1 MATAASSFE
10 VRVAEVLVAS
20 PDPMSAAAI
29 LDVLKERFMM
39 TRLKKS
45 DVNSTLYAT
54 AAYGSVPGSQ
64 PPLWFV
70 RGTAADHA
78 VAAASSAAADTSAPY
93 SLLCDI
99 PPLRAVP
106 NGEFQ
111 GGTVVVAG
119 EATDAIATA
128 EAVELLSLQGAGRL
142 RCLVGQAAGEAAV
155 GAAEGPGVETV
166 TIGYAAGRQADPRRA
181 VADGHA
187 AAMAA
192 PDPPVALCLIGPPVT
207 SDYRVHHILAA
218 FEAHGI
224 PVYLHAAA
232 GGAALTSDCGA
243 C

>member
-1 MATAASSFE
+1 MAASSFE

-20 PDPMSAAAI
+20 PDPISAAAI

-54 AAYGSVPGSQ
+54 AAYGIVPGSQ

-70 RGTAADHA
+70 RGTAAAED
-78 VAAASSAAADTSAPY
+78 AADTSAPY

-99 PPLRAVP
+99 PPLGVVP

-128 EAVELLSLQGAGRL
+128 EAVKLLSLKGAGRL
-142 RCLVGQAAGEAAV
+142 RCLVGQAAGEAAMD
-155 GAAEGPGVETV
+155 AAEGPGVETV

-192 PDPPVALCLIGPPVT
+192 PDSPVALCLIGPPVT